1 MAESVSL
8 YKLDFLRVNSIN
20 FRPADSE
27 KGQHDKDRVFSSSI
41 ESSFADDLETF
52 DKDKKISVKLNL
64 NGNFMNYFYEL
75 EIESKV
81 EVLDK
86 SIEYSEIISEEP
98 VLLFVPILDKAS
110 LLLGNLYE
118 SATGFPILIDL
129 TSMYSEK
136 RNKES

>member
-1 MAESVSL
+1 MDENIPL
-8 YKLDFLRVNSIN
+8 YKLQSLRVNSII
-20 FRPADSE
+20 FRPTSSE
-27 KGQHDKDRVFSSSI
+27 KEPQDEDKTFSSSI
-41 ESSFADDLETF
+41 ESSFADDLETYE
-52 DKDKKISVKLNL
+52 KERIISVKLNL
-64 NGNFMNYFYEL
+64 NGKFINYFYEL

-86 SIEYSEIISEEP
+86 NVEYSEIVSEEP

-118 SATGFPILIDL
+118 SATGFPTLLDL
-129 TSMYSEK
+129 TSMYSEQ